1 MLKKVWRHW
10 TKSKNPESPRFR
22 RDMAEKIAGKHIK
35 YVTERHGDDIEEVI
49 AKDGGMMIRG
59 DEFLVFASQNIIMRC
74 RIEEMKA
81 WELLSND
88 GVVITAPDIEHG
100 GGERTI
106 IVHYVYYR

>member
-1 MLKKVWRHW
+1 MLKKVWKHW
-10 TKSKNPESPRFR
+10 TKSKNSESPRFR
-22 RDMAEKIAGKHIK
+22 RDMAERIAGKHIK
-35 YVTERHGDDIEEVI
+35 YVTERHGDDVEEVVG
-49 AKDGGMMIRG
+49 KDGGMMIRG

-74 RIEEMKA
+74 HIDDMKA

-100 GGERTI
+100 GMERTI